1 MFVNRSFFPLFHCQN
16 SRLNS
21 EWNVSL
27 LSFVFSAENRRMRE
41 YFWKGNNFTL
51 MLSNEIIALLFFLE
65 NFIYIHPQTNN
76 NYQKNVVGYFVCFCF
91 YVFISIRLCKS
102 SFRFFVSF
110 VHFSNKSQQLFG
122 IFLNIPFHFNVY

>member
-1 MFVNRSFFPLFHCQN
+1 
-16 SRLNS
+16 
-21 EWNVSL
+21 
-27 LSFVFSAENRRMRE
+27 MRE